1 MGGTKNARTW
11 QSKLKEQ
18 LRRTNKLGRSGA
30 KKGGGTRDGM
40 SAWWLKE
47 NPDLKSV
54 VQCFAT
60 YRVAVQDTIPPGEAF
75 SNLERDVLL

>member
-1 MGGTKNARTW
+1 
-11 QSKLKEQ
+11 
-18 LRRTNKLGRSGA
+18 
-30 KKGGGTRDGM
+30 M

-47 NPDLKSV
+47 HPDLKSV

-60 YRVAVQDTIPPGEAF
+60 DRVAVQDKIPPGEAF